1 MTNCLSE
8 INQIRL
14 IFYPY
19 EVVGRG
25 SDTQLHMSKIQLNYF
40 NISDRHQNIFLRI
53 SLASHWRR
61 MGASC
66 VIPFLCLN

>member
-14 IFYPY
+14 IFHPY

-25 SDTQLHMSKIQLNYF
+25 SDTQLHMGEKFNSITLMTRTVIKIYF
-40 NISDRHQNIFLRI
+40 LE
-53 SLASHWRR
+53 L
-61 MGASC
+61 
-66 VIPFLCLN
+66 V